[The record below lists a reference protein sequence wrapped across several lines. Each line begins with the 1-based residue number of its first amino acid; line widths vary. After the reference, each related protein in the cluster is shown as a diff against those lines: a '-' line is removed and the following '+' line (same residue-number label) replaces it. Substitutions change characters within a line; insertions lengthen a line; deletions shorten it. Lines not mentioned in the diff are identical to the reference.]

1 MAATPAAPAPTA
13 LRRYP
18 YLIVGF
24 IMSLVMGVIYAWSIF
39 VLPLERQFHWTRA
52 QTQLTF
58 TIAILSLSVS
68 MILCGRIADRV
79 GPRLVAASGAVLVTL
94 GSLLASYTTSLG
106 MLYFCY
112 GVLVGF
118 GVGTMY
124 VCALSAAARWFE
136 DRKGFAMG
144 IVAMGFG
151 LGGFF
156 FGGIVGQFIS
166 TYGWQWAFRVL
177 SVASLLLL
185 VGGSLLLRY
194 PPKGWAP
201 PRKQAAAPRPAL
213 KDFTWYQMLQTGPFW
228 AWFVWDLVICIAGLM
243 VMAHVVPLAVGKGLA
258 RAQAAWAMGML
269 ALFNAAGRIIFGWLY
284 DLIGRN
290 KAMVL
295 ESLCMVIGVFG
306 IVFFTPVAGVAG
318 LFVALMFT
326 GLGYGGAP
334 VVNSTFMVNSFGY
347 KNAGLFIGMT
357 TIPMMLGVFIGPYLG
372 SFVQMSYNYDV
383 AVIIGGCIAILGVI
397 AAFLT
402 GDAQKKYEPT
412 ADGMRKVA
420 AR

>member
-1 MAATPAAPAPTA
+1 MAVTPAAPAPTT

-24 IMSLVMGVIYAWSIF
+24 VMSLVMGVIYAWSIF

-58 TIAILSLSVS
+58 TIAIISLSIS
-68 MILCGRIADRV
+68 MIVCGRIADRL
-79 GPRLVAASGAVLVTL
+79 GPRVVAACGAVLVTV
-94 GSLLASYTTSLG
+94 GALLASYTTSLG

-124 VCALSAAARWFE
+124 VCALSAAARWFQ

-156 FGGIVGQFIS
+156 FGGIVGQFINS
-166 TYGWQWAFRVL
+166 YGWQWAFRVL
-177 SVASLLLL
+177 SVASLILL

-194 PPKGWAP
+194 PPPGWAP

-269 ALFNAAGRIIFGWLY
+269 ALFNAAGRILFGWLY
-284 DLIGRN
+284 DLLGRN

-295 ESLCMVIGVFG
+295 EALCMVIGVFG

-318 LFVALMFT
+318 LFLALMFT

-357 TIPMMLGVFIGPYLG
+357 TMPMMLGVFIGPYLG
-372 SFVQMSYNYDV
+372 SFVQMSYGYDV
-383 AVIIGGCIAILGVI
+383 AVIIGGCIAIVGVI
-397 AAFLT
+397 AAFVT

-412 ADGMRKVA
+412 ADGLQKA
-420 AR
+420 AVR